1 MKIKPH
7 QIVLTLVMSMLITL
21 SGTVSLLRA
30 DTGICGN
37 TNVTLPFTD
46 VAGNPF
52 FCQIAA
58 AYFSGLTSG
67 AGGSSYNPSGTVNR
81 DQMAAFITRTLDQS
95 LKRGSRRAALKQFW
109 TPHDS
114 FEVPLT
120 TVGNHPLGV
129 ACDGA
134 DLWVANAGDGTVSRV
149 RASDRKL
156 LETWTGANTA
166 ERVLVAKGRI
176 YVLGGSN
183 GPAKLYQIDP
193 TQPAGVVT
201 TLNVNLGVGTAD
213 IAFDGERIW
222 LTNDGG
228 GIHLVSFSQNCNP
241 CVTPVT
247 TGLSAPVGLVYDGA
261 NMWVTDPGALKL
273 KKLDASGAVIQSV
286 AVGPNPRY
294 PAFDGT
300 NIWVP
305 NGQSASVTV
314 VRASTGTV
322 VATLTG
328 NGLDYPREVAF
339 DGERV
344 LVTDEAGGPGNTV
357 SLWKATDLSPLGSF
371 QVSAGADGVYGV
383 CSDGL
388 NFWIT
393 LSQAGKLARF

>member
-1 MKIKPH
+1 M
-7 QIVLTLVMSMLITL
+7 QIHHRRLIATASLSILLAMS
-21 SGTVSLLRA
+21 GAVSLLRA
-30 DTGICGN
+30 DTGTCGN
-37 TNVTLPFTD
+37 TSVTLPFID
-46 VAGNPF
+46 VTGNQF

-67 AGGSSYNPSGTVNR
+67 AGLASYNPAGIVSR

-95 LKRGSRRAALKQFW
+95 VKRGSQRAALKQFW
-109 TPHDS
+109 MPHDS
-114 FEVPLT
+114 FKVPLT

-134 DLWVANAGDGTVSRV
+134 DLWVANSGDGTVSRV

-156 LETWTGANTA
+156 LETWTGATAA

-183 GPAKLYQIDP
+183 GPAKLYRIDP
-193 TQPAGVVT
+193 TQPAGAVT

-213 IAFDGERIW
+213 IAFDGDRIW
-222 LTNDGG
+222 LTNGGG

-241 CVTPVT
+241 CATPVT
-247 TGLSAPVGLVYDGA
+247 TGLFAPIGLVYDGA
-261 NMWVTDPGALKL
+261 NMWVTDSGEMKL

-314 VRASTGTV
+314 VRASNGTV